1 MNTSNSITKTKYD
14 KLILD
19 LDGTVYL
26 DSVPIGPVINYLNDF
41 LSKGGEIFILTN
53 NTSISR
59 VYYQEK
65 LAALGLNINLKNI
78 ISPVVV
84 AGNFLQ
90 EEWGKQSRC
99 FILGTNDLK
108 MEFESKY
115 RIVHCENNPGYVL
128 VGFDKSL
135 SYKKLQKACE
145 LINGGLPYYFTNI
158 DIACPTRMGPIPDT
172 GMIAKILEMVTG
184 ETPVKHF
191 GKPGTLMKKHLISL
205 IGDKKSALL
214 AGDRLY
220 TDIELG
226 NKIGIDTLV
235 VFSGETKLENLKTS
249 TIQPTFSANTLADFL
264 SCQFTLK

>member
-1 MNTSNSITKTKYD
+1 MKSKTSTPLQFS

-26 DSVPIGPVINYLNDF
+26 DGVPIGPVIEQLNHF
-41 LSKGGEIFILTN
+41 LSNGGEIFILTN

-59 VYYQEK
+59 VYYQKK
-65 LAALGLNINLKNI
+65 LENLGLFLPLSNI

-84 AGNFLQ
+84 AGKYLQ
-90 EEWGKQSRC
+90 EEWGDSSKC
-99 FILGTNDLK
+99 YILGTKDLK
-108 MEFESKY
+108 TELEAKFQ
-115 RIVHCENNPGYVL
+115 IVHCKDNPTYVL

-135 SYKKLQKACE
+135 TYQKLQKACE

-184 ETPVKHF
+184 VTPVEHF
-191 GKPGTLMKKHLISL
+191 GKPGSLMKKHLISL
-205 IGDKKSALL
+205 IGDKGSALL

-220 TDIELG
+220 TDIALG
-226 NKIGIDTLV
+226 NKMGIDTLV
-235 VFSGETKLENLKTS
+235 VFSGETKPESLSQNTV
-249 TIQPTFSANTLADFL
+249 QPTYSSNTLAEFL
-264 SCQFTLK
+264 SCQFTPR